1 MDGNKV
7 FEYKEYKASKSE
19 MDRRL
24 KAFMRLILF
33 LYISACIC
41 SIDLVIKRP
50 AAAAPV
56 LIISAVALALLWLF
70 FRNVFKKEAEKKVYL
85 SQNEM
90 LRNFG
95 KSKEKYL
102 IKDITDIRIK
112 RTVNKSIRELR
123 IKTTGANNVF
133 INGLEDMEQFAEYLI
148 NIAPDASVNEMKEP
162 IDYGHPLYYVVFGAV
177 TGAALALLLR
187 ISAFAGEHIVK
198 YIQVFSGGFLAAAG
212 AFWIL
217 YKPLQ
222 NRYGSRKTLADDIMG
237 LIFLFIGFGIF
248 IISKVFW

>member
-1 MDGNKV
+1 MLNR
-7 FEYKEYKASKSE
+7 FSNKASGSGC
-19 MDRRL
+19 
-24 KAFMRLILF
+24 
-33 LYISACIC
+33 ACFDNIC
-41 SIDLVIKRP
+41 GCPRF
-50 AAAAPV
+50 
-56 LIISAVALALLWLF
+56 AVAF
-70 FRNVFKKEAEKKVYL
+70 FSNVFKKEAEKKVYL
-85 SQNEM
+85 SQNEL

-95 KSKEKYL
+95 KSKEKHL

-162 IDYGHPLYYVVFGAV
+162 IDYDHPLYYVVFGAA

-187 ISAFAGEHIVK
+187 ISAFAGEYIVK
-198 YIQVFSGGFLAAAG
+198 YIQVFSAGFLAVAG

-222 NRYGSRKTLADDIMG
+222 SRYGSRKTLADDIMG